1 MDIVSHVKSISQYT
15 IIRRA
20 QLELLKRE
28 VEFIE
33 NKLQELVYPEIDVNM
48 ILEALKDE
56 SISVEDAS
64 FVLNINRD
72 HGKFPASPSLPSVV
86 EISSK
91 EITELFDPLMKCIN
105 SGADMPAFKAPST
118 WELEWTC
125 SYSCWTSSIEI
136 KTTNQFDICAYL
148 MIMIDNE
155 QFAVLTKIEKTN
167 MAFTWYTRAES
178 KKYKLVVIEWSNTDE
193 WVMTINIE

>member
-1 MDIVSHVKSISQYT
+1 MRHT
-15 IIRRA
+15 

-28 VEFIE
+28 VKFIE
-33 NKLQELVYPEIDVNM
+33 KKLQELVYPDIDVNT
-48 ILEALKDE
+48 ILQALKDDC
-56 SISVEDAS
+56 ISVEDAS

-72 HGKFPASPSLPSVV
+72 HGKFPESPSLPSVV
-86 EISSK
+86 KISSK

-118 WELEWTC
+118 WELEWTY

-136 KTTNQFDICAYL
+136 RTANQFDICAYL

-155 QFAVLTKIEKTN
+155 LFAVLTKIEKTN
-167 MAFTWYTRAES
+167 MAFTWYTRVES
-178 KKYKLVVIEWSNTDE
+178 KTYKLVVMEWSNTDE
-193 WVMTINIE
+193 WVMTINI